1 MYVASPINNMP
12 NTNSDKTNNNN
23 NNGNS
28 GNSTSNGTVI
38 TTVVASQL
46 PGIDNS
52 QVIASQPYLIKEN
65 SSKVQHKEIKLDKA

>member
-1 MYVASPINNMP
+1 MENMKS
-12 NTNSDKTNNNN
+12 SDKN
-23 NNGNS
+23 NS
-28 GNSTSNGTVI
+28 GSTSSGTA
-38 TTVVASQL
+38 VATQL